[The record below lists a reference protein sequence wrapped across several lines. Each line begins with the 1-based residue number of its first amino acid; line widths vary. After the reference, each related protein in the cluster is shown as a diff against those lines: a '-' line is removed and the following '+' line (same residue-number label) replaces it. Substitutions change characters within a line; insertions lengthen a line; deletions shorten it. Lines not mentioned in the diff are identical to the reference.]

1 MRRYMKYVA
10 AGLFVAALLVVLFLP
25 LLDISVV
32 EFSLL
37 DVMKLGS
44 GLGDADILSGFGTML
59 EEYMKPYFFL
69 HRPVMLLLLAGAAAC
84 VFLPWKQAYP
94 AALLGVGIVNVV
106 MVISVGTLYAKTKEL
121 REGLSFFGIEDLVGI
136 HGLTVLLW
144 LVLCAGIAGIGVWG
158 TVQALRGP
166 KTEEMRDILP
176 ETFARR
182 GNPWEDRQDLT
193 ARADHE
199 NRQTKGGEDFGGA
212 LRGLQ
217 GIYRKKVYP
226 MQDRVPIYLAWDGGT
241 VLRLRRAG
249 RRDPGRSLLCKRVR
263 RILCYTQRKRGML
276 PGERAA
282 SWSRQTLLS
291 EAGDEALPE
300 RGCAAV

>member
-69 HRPVMLLLLAGAAAC
+69 VLLVMLLLLAGAAAC

-121 REGLSFFGIEDLVGI
+121 RE
-136 HGLTVLLW
+136 
-144 LVLCAGIAGIGVWG
+144 
-158 TVQALRGP
+158 
-166 KTEEMRDILP
+166 
-176 ETFARR
+176 
-182 GNPWEDRQDLT
+182 
-193 ARADHE
+193 
-199 NRQTKGGEDFGGA
+199 
-212 LRGLQ
+212 
-217 GIYRKKVYP
+217 
-226 MQDRVPIYLAWDGGT
+226 
-241 VLRLRRAG
+241 
-249 RRDPGRSLLCKRVR
+249 
-263 RILCYTQRKRGML
+263 
-276 PGERAA
+276 
-282 SWSRQTLLS
+282 
-291 EAGDEALPE
+291 
-300 RGCAAV
+300 